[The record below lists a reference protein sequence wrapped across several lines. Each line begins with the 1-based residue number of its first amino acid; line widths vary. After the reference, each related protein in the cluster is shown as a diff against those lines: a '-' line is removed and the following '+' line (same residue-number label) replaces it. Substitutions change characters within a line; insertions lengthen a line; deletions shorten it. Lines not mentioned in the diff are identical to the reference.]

1 MSVAYLPHEVEGSPR
16 PLGQNAAIRHIGRP
30 SPWQCGGVGLAA
42 ACQVGD
48 GLDAA
53 SADGASWY
61 HRKDSC
67 RAPRS
72 VPVTNELH
80 VDGSATVYRLYD
92 VGYTIA
98 LDQAATLLGEI
109 TRGRVRPARVEARAI
124 EIRNPPLFAALG
136 PCDVAIDGVIHAG
149 TLAAH
154 LFDFGVCSL
163 QLRVVAPPNLSWTN
177 FSEFG
182 GAIQSSPTVGAIF
195 GRELDRFV
203 ERIAPAV
210 ERPAVAPLSEE
221 YIVFRIDRL
230 ATRDGERAVAEMLSD
245 QQLVALLLGERRALS
260 ATARRE
266 LVPHRFSYYEDDL
279 VILTWDNALVVEPR
293 VEDRDVEYVLEFA
306 NAQLLELR
314 MYDLQLDGA
323 LPALYDR
330 VAAARAR
337 RRPRLSG
344 RFRTVLSELQT
355 TVADITETVE
365 RVENALKVTN
375 DVYLARIYAAA
386 LELFREEAWQRGI
399 ERKLRILRETYAM
412 LHSEAQAARA
422 ELLEIA
428 IIALIVAELMVAL
441 LYRGH

>member
-1 MSVAYLPHEVEGSPR
+1 
-16 PLGQNAAIRHIGRP
+16 
-30 SPWQCGGVGLAA
+30 
-42 ACQVGD
+42 
-48 GLDAA
+48 
-53 SADGASWY
+53 
-61 HRKDSC
+61 
-67 RAPRS
+67 
-72 VPVTNELH
+72 VTNELH

-98 LDQAATLLGEI
+98 LDHAAQLLGEI

-136 PCDVAIDGVIHAG
+136 PCDVTIDGVTHAG

-163 QLRVVAPPNLSWTN
+163 QLRVVAPPNLSWTT

-203 ERIAPAV
+203 ERIAPSV

-230 ATRDGERAVAEMLSD
+230 ATRDGERATADVLSD

-260 ATARRE
+260 AAARRE

-386 LELFREEAWQRGI
+386 LELFREKAWERGI
-399 ERKLRILRETYAM
+399 ERKLRILRDTYAM

-428 IIALIVAELMVAL
+428 IIVLIVAELMVAL
-441 LYRGH
+441 LDRSH